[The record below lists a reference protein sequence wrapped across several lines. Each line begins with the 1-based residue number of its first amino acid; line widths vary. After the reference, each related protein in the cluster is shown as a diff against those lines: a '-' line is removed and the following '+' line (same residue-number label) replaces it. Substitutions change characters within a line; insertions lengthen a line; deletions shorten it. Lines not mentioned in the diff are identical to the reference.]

1 MSSKENNDYLKIPPA
16 LLKKILENSEV
27 LKTNDKGCI
36 QLDPNNWGHLMWW
49 LDDDVGLGFAQDNKE
64 KIIDY
69 AKVNELTILKSYD
82 ILFAQFLFE

>member
-1 MSSKENNDYLKIPPA
+1 LSSKENNDYLKLSPA
-16 LLKKILENSEV
+16 ALKKILDNSEV
-27 LKTNDKGCI
+27 LKTNGKGQI

-49 LDDDVGLGFAQDNKE
+49 LDDDVGLDFARTNKE

-69 AKVNELTILKSYD
+69 AKANELTILKSYD